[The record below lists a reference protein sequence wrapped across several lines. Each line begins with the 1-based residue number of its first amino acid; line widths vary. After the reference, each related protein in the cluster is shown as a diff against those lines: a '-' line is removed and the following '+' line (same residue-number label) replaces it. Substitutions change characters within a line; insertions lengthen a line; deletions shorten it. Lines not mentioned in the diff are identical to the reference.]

1 LVYLIGGTR
10 RAIEMTTKEDEYK
23 AMLARQKKEEKHGF
37 LLEREKKDRG
47 LPAFGKPGADQN
59 FDERE
64 RKRRDGSASRSPSR
78 DRRRDR
84 NRDRK
89 DRRSSSGG
97 GGSSDSRSSSRE
109 RRRRKKKRKKHDRD
123 RDRDRRTFR
132 ETSGSPDADVP
143 SIATTVVAAE
153 EQGGGSAAGAGLCVH
168 SAPPSGSAAR
178 DAAAAGAGTA
188 LHNTMEVAEG
198 LYLGNATVCASA
210 EGVRALRQ
218 LGVTHVINATT
229 LAPMPRVP
237 DDAEGLRAAFS
248 CTRIPLSADPS
259 APVAKY
265 FEQAASAVHAAVSSQ
280 GKVLLCCAGDST
292 AAAAAAAATGAA
304 GATPLG
310 SIGSAS
316 AALGLYYLMRHR
328 GLSLRECLDALRR
341 AQPDALPSVWH
352 AQRLMEAEVRM
363 HELPEPTVSADEYR
377 RLCLLQLCHRATAAT
392 DSGGAPATAGDVEA
406 LTSRLRA
413 ARQLAAGFVG
423 AS

>member
-1 LVYLIGGTR
+1 MVYLIGGT
-10 RAIEMTTKEDEYK
+10 IEMTTKEDEYK

-188 LHNTMEVAEG
+188 SHNTMEVAEG

-280 GKVLLCCAGDST
+280 GKVLLCCVGASDST
-292 AAAAAAAATGAA
+292 AAAGTGA
-304 GATPLG
+304 GQTLG
-310 SIGSAS
+310 SMGSAS

-328 GLSLRECLDALRR
+328 GVSLRHCLEALRR
-341 AQPDALPSVWH
+341 AQPGALPSVWH

-377 RLCLLQLCHRATAAT
+377 RLCLLQLCHRATVTT
-392 DSGGAPATAGDVEA
+392 DSGAAPAIADDEVEA

-413 ARQLAAGFVG
+413 ARQRAAGFIG

>member
-1 LVYLIGGTR
+1 MPG
-10 RAIEMTTKEDEYK
+10 KEDEFK
-23 AMLARQKKEEKHGF
+23 AMLERQVKEEKHGF
-37 LLEREKKDRG
+37 LLEREKKARG
-47 LPAFGKPGADQN
+47 LAAFGKPGTDPNA
-59 FDERE
+59 DERE
-64 RKRRDGSASRSPSR
+64 RKRSPSRSPSR

-84 NRDRK
+84 GRDRK

-97 GGSSDSRSSSRE
+97 GGSSDSRSESRE
-109 RRRRKKKRKKHDRD
+109 RRRRKKKRKKSD
-123 RDRDRRTFR
+123 RDRDRRGFR
-132 ETSGSPDADVP
+132 ETSSSPHAVLP
-143 SIATTVVAAE
+143 SVATTTVAAE
-153 EQGGGSAAGAGLCVH
+153 EEGAASAAGAGLCVH
-168 SAPPSGSAAR
+168 SVR
-178 DAAAAGAGTA
+178 DAAGAAVAGAGTA
-188 LHNTMEVAEG
+188 LHTIEVAEG

-237 DDAEGLRAAFS
+237 QDADGPRVGFS

-341 AQPDALPSVWH
+341 AQHGALPSVWH

-363 HELPEPTVSADEYR
+363 HEP
-377 RLCLLQLCHRATAAT
+377 
-392 DSGGAPATAGDVEA
+392 
-406 LTSRLRA
+406 
-413 ARQLAAGFVG
+413 
-423 AS
+423 